1 MKCRGNLYV
10 IAAPSGAG
18 KTSLVTALAKAMPQ
32 QVQIS
37 ISHTTRAMRPGEE
50 DGIHY
55 FFITKEAF
63 EKRIDAKAFIEY
75 ATVFSNYYGTSREF
89 VEKTLD
95 DGRDVI
101 LEIDWQ
107 GHEQIKHLFPDSIGI
122 FILPPSME
130 ALRERLIS
138 RQQDSA
144 AIIAARLADAKTTV
158 RHIHTFDYIV
168 LNDQFETALAELMK
182 IVSAENLRAH
192 KQMARYAK
200 LIQAFE
206 SL

>member
-1 MKCRGNLYV
+1 MTARGNLYV

-18 KTSLVTALAKAMPQ
+18 KTTLVAALSKAMPQ
-32 QVQIS
+32 IQIS
-37 ISHTTRAMRPGEE
+37 ISHTTRPQRPGEE
-50 DGIHY
+50 DGVHY
-55 FFITKEAF
+55 FFISKEAF
-63 EKRIDAKAFIEY
+63 KKRIAEKAFIEH

-89 VEKTLD
+89 VEKTLNE
-95 DGRDVI
+95 GRDVI

-107 GHEQIKHLFPDSIGI
+107 GHEQIKHLYPDSIGI

-130 ALRERLIS
+130 ALRERLTS

-144 AIIAARLADAKTTV
+144 DIIAARLADAKTTMQQ
-158 RHIHTFDYIV
+158 IHTFDYVV

-192 KQMARYAK
+192 PQIVRYAK

>member
-1 MKCRGNLYV
+1 MKCKGNLYV
-10 IAAPSGAG
+10 VAAPSGAG
-18 KTSLVTALAKAMPQ
+18 KTSLVNALAQAMPE
-32 QVQIS
+32 VQIS
-37 ISHTTRAMRPGEE
+37 ISHTTRSIRPGEE
-50 DGIHY
+50 NGTHY
-55 FFITKEAF
+55 FFISKSAF
-63 EKRIDAKAFIEY
+63 ESLIAKNAFIEY

-89 VEKTLD
+89 VENTLN

-107 GHEQIKHLFPDSIGI
+107 GHEQIKEQFPDSIGI

-130 ALRERLIS
+130 ALRERLTS

-144 AIIAARLADAKTTV
+144 AIIAARLADAKETMA
-158 RHIHTFDYIV
+158 HIHTFDYIV
-168 LNDQFETALAELMK
+168 LNDHFETALAELIK

-192 KQMARYAK
+192 KQIARYAK